1 MNLNLACIVE
11 GHGEIEAVP
20 VLIRRICQIVQPDL
34 GLRIHHPFR
43 VPRNRLIQPGELE
56 RAVDLAGRRAGP
68 NGAILIVLDSDDEC
82 PAILAPELL
91 SRARKIRSDLPIS
104 VVLAKREF
112 EAWFLASAE
121 SLRGRR
127 GLSEILEAPLDPE
140 AIRGAKE
147 WLTSHM
153 TKGRHYVETLD
164 QSALAASFDLERA
177 RTAPSFDKLYREA
190 VALLAVLS
198 AEKGSGEDLR

>member
-1 MNLNLACIVE
+1 MTLNLVCIVE

-20 VLIRRICQIVQPDL
+20 VLIRRICQIIHPDL

-43 VPRNRLIQPGELE
+43 VPRNRLVQPGELE
-56 RAVDLAGRRAGP
+56 RAVDLAGRRAGQ

-82 PAILAPELL
+82 PATLAPKLL

-127 GLSEILEAPLDPE
+127 GLSETLEAPLDPE
-140 AIRGAKE
+140 VIRGAKE

-153 TKGRHYVETLD
+153 AGGRHYVETLD
-164 QSALAASFDLERA
+164 QSALAASFDMDRA
-177 RTAPSFDKLYREA
+177 RRAPSFNKLYRE
-190 VALLAVLS
+190 VMALLAAFS
-198 AEKGSGEDLR
+198 AATSKDLR